1 MRPDEQLVFVS
12 YTAADR
18 ERVSPIA
25 DWLVG
30 AGIDVWMDFKRLKAG
45 QNWDYEI
52 RRALD
57 QATVIVVFLSDKSVT
72 KRGYV
77 QREIKLALEKAEEKL
92 IDDIYLIPVLLD
104 DEVSVPREIRSVQF
118 IRLSDE
124 SFQESLL
131 DAIKHQLERVG
142 VAIETAQNNSAV
154 KWSFY
159 THHEF
164 RDGIPGFDATYRMP
178 RLSSETYPF
187 VSQAGDLIRGDMFA
201 DLMEMRFLTLIP
213 EVNHFNFGQ
222 DRYRRLNSVYANPQ
236 LPKMQGRV
244 LSLVYQMHSYSAG
257 AAHPNTHFQTY
268 CFLCDPLCRIERL
281 QKIFENP
288 DNVFPILQADARSQ
302 LLARRREDEDVPA
315 FEEEWVKT
323 GTADWDCFRAFSFDE
338 KGLEFHLAPYQV
350 AAYAYGPQLLHI
362 GYEKIVDHMS
372 PIFKSALDIE
382 YFPRVAT

>member
-18 ERVSPIA
+18 DRVSPVA
-25 DWLVG
+25 DWLIG

-45 QNWDYEI
+45 QNWDFEI

-57 QATVIVVFLSDKSVT
+57 GATVIVVFLSNKSVT

-104 DEVSVPREIRSVQF
+104 DDVGVPSEIRDVQF
-118 IRLSDE
+118 IRFSDE

-142 VAIETAQNNSAV
+142 VAIATAQDNSAV
-154 KWSFY
+154 KWGFY

-164 RDGIPGFDATYRMP
+164 RDGIPGFDATYRIP
-178 RLSSETYPF
+178 RLSSDTYPLI
-187 VSQAGDLIRGDMFA
+187 SQASDLIRGDMLA
-201 DLMEMRFLTLIP
+201 DLMEMRFLTLTP
-213 EVNHFNFGQ
+213 EVAHFNFGQ
-222 DRYRRLNSVYANPQ
+222 DRYRRLHSVYASPQ
-236 LPKMQGRV
+236 LPKIQGRV
-244 LSLVYQMHSYSAG
+244 LSIVYQMHTYFAG
-257 AAHPNTHFQTY
+257 AAHPNTHFQSY

-281 QKIFENP
+281 QKIFEKP
-288 DNVFPILQADARSQ
+288 DDVFPILQAESRSQ
-302 LLARRREDEDVPA
+302 LLARRREDEDAPA
-315 FEEEWVKT
+315 FDEEWVKT
-323 GTADWDCFRAFSFDE
+323 GTAEWDNFRAFSFDE
-338 KGLEFHLAPYQV
+338 KGLELHLAPYQV
-350 AAYAYGPQLLHI
+350 AAYAVGPQLLHI
-362 GYEKIVDHMS
+362 GYEKFTNYVS

-382 YFPRVAT
+382 YIPGVA